1 MRGRFIRSKIS
12 GLHML
17 ECKVISGY
25 YSALSETK
33 NLLFLQKE
41 STNMSLREKVE
52 EVIEKDIRPAL
63 MRDGG
68 NIAVVDVD
76 ESSGT
81 VKVQLLG
88 ACGGCPMSMITLT
101 SFVERYLRA
110 KVPEVK
116 KIIPV

>member
-1 MRGRFIRSKIS
+1 
-12 GLHML
+12 
-17 ECKVISGY
+17 
-25 YSALSETK
+25 
-33 NLLFLQKE
+33 
-41 STNMSLREKVE
+41 MSLRKKVE
-52 EVIEKDIRPAL
+52 EVVEKEIRPAL

-76 ESSGT
+76 EKEGI

-101 SFVERYLRA
+101 GFVERYLRA

-116 KIIPV
+116 KVVPV